1 VQEVPNGAA
10 RRGRSRLRLLATRA
24 RAASPTLAEG
34 ASAVASALLLLFA
47 FPDFGAWPLAWVA
60 LAPLLLTIARRP
72 RAPQSFLSGL
82 LAGTLFFYTSCHWL
96 TYPMIRYAEF
106 PAWLAHV
113 LLLPAALAGGL
124 FPALFAL
131 ALSRMCVRWG
141 AAALFVAPALWAAC
155 EWARLGVVGQL
166 WNAVGYSQAFEPS
179 VIQAARF
186 GGVYAVSFLVLAV
199 NAALAYALLKRDS
212 RSALASLAIV
222 ACVALL
228 ILGFDQTTPPRTTG
242 ETAAVVVAVQP
253 NVIPDFNRS
262 TSEYDA
268 LTRRHFELS
277 DAALRALDEGDAHL
291 SPSSQVVDSPSSQ
304 IVDSSSQVID
314 SQSSRVAASP
324 SSGVVSL
331 TPARVVV
338 WPESPMNFS
347 FDRAGGFREKV
358 VRFVRERRA
367 SLLLNSLEPA
377 AGGGG
382 YNAAV
387 LVNEKGMLAAQY
399 DKIRLMPFGEYV
411 PLPRWI
417 PGADAVRGVVGDF
430 TPGERYT
437 LIPLGEGE
445 GRPRAGVF
453 ICLESAYP
461 DITRRL
467 TREGADVLIEITN
480 DAYQGDTAVMRQH
493 LSNAVF
499 RAVETGRTL
508 LRVTNTGISA
518 HVTPR
523 GEVTDET
530 GRFQEAVRT
539 WPVAHS
545 DGAQTFY
552 ARFGDAFVAACA
564 FVGLLAVALTL
575 RRKRT
580 VRY

>member
-1 VQEVPNGAA
+1 VQEVSNGAE
-10 RRGRSRLRLLATRA
+10 RRVRGRLRLLASRA
-24 RAASPTLAEG
+24 RAASPTPAE
-34 ASAVASALLLLFA
+34 ASAAVASALLLLFA

-60 LAPLLLTIARRP
+60 LAPLLFNIARRP
-72 RAPQSFLSGL
+72 RAPQAFLSGL

-96 TYPMIRYAEF
+96 TFPMIRYAEF

-131 ALSRMCVRWG
+131 ALARLCRRWG

-155 EWARLGVVGQL
+155 EWARLGVIGQL

-186 GGVYAVSFLVLAV
+186 GGVYAVSFLVLVV
-199 NAALAYALLKRDS
+199 NAAVAYALLR
-212 RSALASLAIV
+212 RNLRGALVSLAAL

-228 ILGFDQTTPPRTTG
+228 LLGLDRTPTPHTTG
-242 ETAAVVVAVQP
+242 ETAALVVAVQP

-277 DAALRALDEGDAHL
+277 DAALRTLDEGDAAAPSSHVVA
-291 SPSSQVVDSPSSQ
+291 SASSQVATS
-304 IVDSSSQVID
+304 
-314 SQSSRVAASP
+314 AA
-324 SSGVVSL
+324 

-347 FDRAGGFREKV
+347 FDRAGGFRQQA
-358 VRFVRERRA
+358 VRFVRERHA
-367 SLLLNSLEPA
+367 SLLINSLEPA

-387 LVNEKGMLAAQY
+387 LINEKGLLAAQY

-461 DITRRL
+461 YITRRL

-480 DAYQGDTAVMRQH
+480 DAYQGDTAVIRQH

-518 HVTPR
+518 RVTPR
-523 GEVTDET
+523 GEVSDET
-530 GRFQEAVRT
+530 GRFQEAVRV
-539 WPVAHS
+539 WPVARS

-564 FVGLLAVALTL
+564 FISLLAVALTL
-575 RRKRT
+575 RGKKA